1 MIYDSFKWLIKIILM
16 LKIEAD
22 QEKGYFVPD

>member
-1 MIYDSFKWLIKIILM
+1 MIYDSFKWLMKIISVF
-16 LKIEAD
+16 KIEAD